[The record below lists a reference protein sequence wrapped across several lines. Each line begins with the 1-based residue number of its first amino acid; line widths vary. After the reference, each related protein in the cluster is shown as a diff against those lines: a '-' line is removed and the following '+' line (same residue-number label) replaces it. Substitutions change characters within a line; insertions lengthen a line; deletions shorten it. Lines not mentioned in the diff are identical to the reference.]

1 MEKINGL
8 PKSKVLKKLEND
20 NDYYGEFGKNFLSN
34 SNIYDLLSNPASY
47 LEETK
52 ETVAFKYGKAF
63 HELMM
68 FGKTSHDAFVDAS
81 TRSTKIYK
89 EALLNSN
96 EEILLLKKEYDDLTS
111 LVEIGKNHK
120 IIKPILEHEN
130 VSFEV
135 PNVSM
140 LTDNKLFWKCKA
152 DIVTD
157 YAIYDL
163 KTTQNIKSFAR
174 SSQTYNYDAQ
184 AYIYSTMFQKEIV
197 FLVFEK
203 GTGMVGR
210 FDVTQEAYERGKNKV
225 EDAEQVYLDY
235 FVNKTKN
242 IEDHFIY
249 GEI

>member
-96 EEILLLKKEYDDLTS
+96 EE
-111 LVEIGKNHK
+111 
-120 IIKPILEHEN
+120 
-130 VSFEV
+130 V
-135 PNVSM
+135 PGGI
-140 LTDNKLFWKCKA
+140 TWE
-152 DIVTD
+152 
-157 YAIYDL
+157 
-163 KTTQNIKSFAR
+163 NIKS
-174 SSQTYNYDAQ
+174 D
-184 AYIYSTMFQKEIV
+184 
-197 FLVFEK
+197 
-203 GTGMVGR
+203 
-210 FDVTQEAYERGKNKV
+210 
-225 EDAEQVYLDY
+225 
-235 FVNKTKN
+235 
-242 IEDHFIY
+242 
-249 GEI
+249 